1 MARGSERNL
10 YANIATV
17 LDFNFIPGKW
27 ENKPDNLPEGA
38 RLAHSIIESA
48 KGQEMHPCPAWG
60 LRKHTSIKKDG
71 EELVCNGITVRWLDC
86 GTASGVL
93 LPIVQLFE
101 GFDEAVMPKDDF
113 LFLEVPGLSV
123 NSTHD
128 PDIFQ
133 MMSKCGVDFE
143 KNRLRRM
150 NFLERLPDLVAE
162 QVVSGYVSEEF
173 FDELDVAIDM
183 DAKGRQYPLTA
194 TSDVRG
200 RARPLYSQIRI
211 QEKTQEMVD
220 GLEKERQK
228 RRSVIEAAKCTFQM
242 NLEAESR
249 LQEMAD
255 EKYNGSL
262 ELLVYEDLFR
272 LNIKHLIP
280 YIQVR
285 QVTDLTEPFKK
296 LKKGT
301 VQQAE
306 EGQSCLLLQAK
317 AVLGENITAALPE
330 WSDVTVPK
338 ALELPKTKH
347 WVWTSFI
354 ANFLKEISCLIV
366 LAGLESQ
373 ALKYATPLESLLNQI
388 LNVFPK
394 MDEDIGAMDG
404 SYLTADT
411 LRQLL
416 IRAGFAEQGFNRRW
430 GEHRRA
436 SFLKDVG
443 TRNRPQY
450 QLFPHESVSEDQAP
464 NRRGTFQ
471 QLEQRLGLGVRKA
484 DRARVLA
491 LFKWTEI
498 DEAHLGKLSYGDGRA
513 GTFDFKKYKHICFMF
528 ELFFAVALE
537 PTGS

>member
-1 MARGSERNL
+1 
-10 YANIATV
+10 
-17 LDFNFIPGKW
+17 
-27 ENKPDNLPEGA
+27 
-38 RLAHSIIESA
+38 
-48 KGQEMHPCPAWG
+48 
-60 LRKHTSIKKDG
+60 
-71 EELVCNGITVRWLDC
+71 
-86 GTASGVL
+86 
-93 LPIVQLFE
+93 
-101 GFDEAVMPKDDF
+101 
-113 LFLEVPGLSV
+113 
-123 NSTHD
+123 
-128 PDIFQ
+128 
-133 MMSKCGVDFE
+133 
-143 KNRLRRM
+143 M
-150 NFLERLPDLVAE
+150 NFLERLPDVVAE

-338 ALELPKTKH
+338 ALEIPKTVRDFNASNKISAFAPTQGWCEEAASIVHPILKNGKLEYWQSHLENLDESATLLAGKIQSRLPDFLTGRCPFHLQKH

-373 ALKYATPLESLLNQI
+373 ALKYATPLESLLNQN

-416 IRAGFAEQGFNRRW
+416 IRARLQQEMG
-430 GEHRRA
+430 
-436 SFLKDVG
+436 G
-443 TRNRPQY
+443 TPPCI
-450 QLFPHESVSEDQAP
+450 LSERCWYKEQAP
-464 NRRGTFQ
+464 VPTFS
-471 QLEQRLGLGVRKA
+471 
-484 DRARVLA
+484 
-491 LFKWTEI
+491 T
-498 DEAHLGKLSYGDGRA
+498 
-513 GTFDFKKYKHICFMF
+513 
-528 ELFFAVALE
+528 
-537 PTGS
+537 